1 MTNDKKPKVL
11 LLSPFELSRRR
22 WDELKEIAEIIDCE
36 SKSREEFI
44 RDLQT
49 KYNDIICIARDY
61 YSFPTTGRMDAEV
74 AKYAPIS
81 LKCIGHCGAGYDQV
95 QIEPYTKLGVQVS
108 NVTEPVVGP
117 TADAAVFLV
126 LATMRSFIQGH
137 KALIQGKWPKAAAE
151 GKTVIEMAHSP
162 QGKVLAILGMGGI
175 GRAIRDRLTPFGFDK
190 IIYYNRNRLSP
201 ELEGNAEYV
210 SLDELYRTA
219 DVIVIGI
226 PLNANTRHMINR
238 DSIGKMKDGVVLV
251 NIARGAI
258 IDEAVLPEM
267 IKSGKIGAFGSD
279 VFEHEPQVSPELYE
293 LPNVVSLPHLGTHSI
308 EASRSMEEWVVE
320 NVESYI
326 KTGKVKTIVP
336 EQKDVF

>member
-1 MTNDKKPKVL
+1 MTTKPRAKVL
-11 LLSPFELSRRR
+11 RTSPFSLSESKWNELR
-22 WDELKEIAEIIDCE
+22 KIADVIDCE
-36 SKSREEFI
+36 STNRDEFI

-49 KYNDIICIARDY
+49 KYADITNIARDFD
-61 YSFPTTGRMDAEV
+61 SLAITGRLDAEI
-74 AKYAPIS
+74 AKHVPSTLKTIS
-81 LKCIGHCGAGYDQV
+81 HCGAGYDQIDV
-95 QIEPYTKLGVQVS
+95 APFTEIGVQVS
-108 NVTEPVVGP
+108 NVTDPVAGP
-117 TADAAVFLV
+117 TADTAVFLV
-126 LATMRSFIQGH
+126 LGAMRRFVDGH
-137 KALIQGKWPKAAAE
+137 KALIAGQWPKAAAE
-151 GKTVIEMAHSP
+151 GRNVIDMAHSP
-162 QGKVLAILGMGGI
+162 QGKTLAILGMGGI

-201 ELEGNAEYV
+201 ELEKNAQYV

-226 PLNANTRHMINR
+226 PLNANTRHMINKE
-238 DSIGKMKDGVVLV
+238 SIGKMKDGVVLV

-279 VFEHEPQVSPELYE
+279 VFEHEPEVSPELYN

-308 EASRSMEEWVVE
+308 EASRNMEEWVVE
-320 NVESYI
+320 NIESFI

-336 EQKDVF
+336 EQKGLF

>member
-1 MTNDKKPKVL
+1 MTTNPKPKVL
-11 LLSPFELSRRR
+11 RTSPFALSETR
-22 WDELKEIAEIIDCE
+22 WNKLREIADVIDCE
-36 SKSREEFI
+36 SKNREEFI
-44 RDLQT
+44 SDLQT
-49 KYNDIICIARDY
+49 KYNDITSIARDFD
-61 YSFPTTGRMDAEV
+61 SIEITGRLDAEI
-74 AKYAPIS
+74 AKYAPSS
-81 LKCIGHCGAGYDQV
+81 LKSISHCGAGYDQIDV
-95 QIEPYTKLGVQVS
+95 EPFTKLGIQVS
-108 NVTEPVVGP
+108 NVTDPVAGP
-117 TADAAVFLV
+117 TADTAVFLL
-126 LATMRSFIQGH
+126 LAAMRSFIQGH